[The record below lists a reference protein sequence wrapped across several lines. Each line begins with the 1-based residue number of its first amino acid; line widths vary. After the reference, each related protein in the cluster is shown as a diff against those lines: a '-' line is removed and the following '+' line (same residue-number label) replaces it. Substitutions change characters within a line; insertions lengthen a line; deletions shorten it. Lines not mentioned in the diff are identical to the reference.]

1 VQPQIGSRILLQDLC
16 ARSRDPF
23 EPFPARFPGILQNW
37 EPDVHC
43 TKGLSYLDINGSFPE
58 FFDSTPRRI
67 NYIFQK
73 GFALENSEVVFNPNA
88 SPAKP
93 LESIVSDHAGVLVQ
107 ILLQ

>member
-1 VQPQIGSRILLQDLC
+1 MQDLC

-23 EPFPARFPGILQNW
+23 EPFPGVLQNW

-43 TKGLSYLDINGSFPE
+43 TKGLSYLDINGPFPE
-58 FFDSTPRRI
+58 FFDTTSRRI
-67 NYIFQK
+67 DYIFQK
-73 GFALENSEVVFNPNA
+73 GFALGNSEVVFNPNA

-93 LESIVSDHAGVLVQ
+93 LESNVSDHAGILVR